1 MERVRDFSPYEL
13 KVSVYDGAAEKRTML
28 MDGHLYMVKFGYDA
42 APQEEHPSR
51 TSYVNLPVNEYIGS
65 KVFAASGI
73 PTQDVILGDYK
84 GRSVVACRDFMY
96 EMDPN
101 LMLLHFKQLEISMP
115 GGSSRS
121 KARPDWEFV
130 SQVLDEHDALEGI
143 RARARH
149 RFLQMTCVDALIGNF
164 DRHANNWGFIADR
177 RTADILDLAPVYDC
191 GSSLSPSLSREGM
204 RERVEDPQ
212 QMREANMAAPYM
224 AMNVGGKRRKF
235 AFFLTSE
242 TARPFS
248 GRSCRN
254 SGRACPRRSRTASWS
269 RPPDSMT
276 FNVIS
281 IRPRWTPAAS
291 TCSDPHTGWH
301 SKKRKPPP
309 PPSGTTPLRPT
320 SFRGSRSLA
329 LGETPVSCTEDS
341 TRLTVREGPRSR
353 RQSFPDRSMTVSRWS
368 ISSRHC
374 RTA

>member
-224 AMNVGGKRRKF
+224 AMN
-235 AFFLTSE
+235 
-242 TARPFS
+242 
-248 GRSCRN
+248 
-254 SGRACPRRSRTASWS
+254 
-269 RPPDSMT
+269 
-276 FNVIS
+276 
-281 IRPRWTPAAS
+281 
-291 TCSDPHTGWH
+291 
-301 SKKRKPPP
+301 
-309 PPSGTTPLRPT
+309 
-320 SFRGSRSLA
+320 
-329 LGETPVSCTEDS
+329 
-341 TRLTVREGPRSR
+341 
-353 RQSFPDRSMTVSRWS
+353 
-368 ISSRHC
+368 
-374 RTA
+374 

>member
-242 TARPFS
+242 TARPF
-248 GRSCRN
+248 
-254 SGRACPRRSRTASWS
+254 RAELPELWPRLSEEVTDRIVEQT
-269 RPPDSMT
+269 PDSMT

-329 LGETPVSCTEDS
+329 LGK
-341 TRLTVREGPRSR
+341 PRSPALR
-353 RQSFPDRSMTVSRWS
+353 TPRGSQSGKVLVLAVNRSRIVR
-368 ISSRHC
+368 
-374 RTA
+374 